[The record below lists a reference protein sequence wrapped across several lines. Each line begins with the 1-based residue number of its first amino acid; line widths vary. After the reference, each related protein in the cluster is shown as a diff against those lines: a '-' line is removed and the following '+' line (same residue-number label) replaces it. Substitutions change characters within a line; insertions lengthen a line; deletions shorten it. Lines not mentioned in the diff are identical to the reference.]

1 MKHMCSHTGRKQFF
15 LRPGIWSSSLGS
27 WMLVLVVIAV
37 SGQTEA
43 EAACANSDQCSSD
56 RVCMAPKFPLG
67 MGKECVPKACNFDTE
82 CPSARPRCLMG
93 ICQNPGFNPNTPP
106 GTGQTQA
113 GVGEACGPYKIG
125 QVTKSRGCKPNL
137 QCVKGHCQQPA
148 Q

>member
-1 MKHMCSHTGRKQFF
+1 MEQSYPHTGWRQFF
-15 LRPGIWSSSLGS
+15 MYTPIWPGPLVGWILLL
-27 WMLVLVVIAV
+27 MLIAV
-37 SGQTEA
+37 PQHT

-56 RVCMAPKFPLG
+56 RVCMAPKTPLG

-93 ICQNPGFNPNTPP
+93 ICQKPGFNPNTPP

-125 QVTKSRGCKPNL
+125 QVTKSRGCKPDL
-137 QCVKGHCQQPA
+137 QCVKGHCQLPA
-148 Q
+148 H